1 MATQPSNLCR
11 TVVDDRGVATGPP
24 AHAKLAG
31 VNRHAEAR
39 GQFPVAIRQHCNVGR
54 NPLALKKQREVALV
68 DDQPRRLCVGGQ
80 VNTRERSITH
90 GFDKLAAYLSPG
102 VHYKRIRDRQAG
114 NFINALGLD
123 LDVVHATFRDKESE
137 SG

>member
-1 MATQPSNLCR
+1 MAPQPSNLCR

-54 NPLALKKQREVALV
+54 NPLALKKQREVGWF
-68 DDQPRRLCVGGQ
+68 DDQPRRLCVGGRH
-80 VNTRERSITH
+80 TAEAITH

-123 LDVVHATFRDKESE
+123 LGVVHATLRDKESE